1 LTVFKD
7 THPAV
12 MWERMRLFNWADQ
25 LNYGRKLA
33 NRPKH
38 ERMKYRILTFIEQHL
53 LGGRQIFSFRNYRLK

>member
-1 LTVFKD
+1 
-7 THPAV
+7 
-12 MWERMRLFNWADQ
+12 MWERMRLFNWGDQ

-38 ERMKYRILTFIEQHL
+38 ERMKYRVLTFIEQHL